1 MRTKLSINIDQSRIK
16 ETQISID
23 FDRSEK
29 RVSLRGGLEVP
40 LYLNP
45 S

>member
-16 ETQISID
+16 KTQISID

-29 RVSLRGGLEVP
+29 KGIAQGWPGSAP
-40 LYLNP
+40 I